1 MYNLRPHQKEAVSRM
16 HNGCV
21 LIGGV
26 GTGKSI
32 TALAYYYERVCGGET
47 SNIGPMANPR
57 NLVIITTAKKRDSR
71 DWEKEALPFGMITK
85 LANPFSG
92 VTLRIDSWNNIGKYT
107 EEKDAFFIF
116 DESKIVGS
124 GAWVKAFLKIAKSN
138 QWVLLSATPGDTWL
152 DYIPL
157 FLAHGFYK
165 NRTEFKREHVVYS
178 AYSKFPKV
186 ERYLGTG
193 KLVRLRNLILVD
205 MPYERHTKR
214 HMIDVSVDYDKT
226 LYDKVVKE
234 RWHVYEERPIRDVAE
249 MFSTMR
255 RCVNSDVSR
264 ITALKEVMEKHPRVI
279 VFYNFNYELEMLR
292 SLASSATP
300 SSTKSALTESLTP
313 GESLSPSP
321 QASPR
326 TTTTESSVES
336 SSSTTLPMLSGS
348 DTMSGGCGSR
358 TRQHSSEK
366 ELGRPSQSTT
376 SESSTSTCGRWTED
390 TGNGEMWI
398 PSHVGISSLSS
409 SMPKQSK
416 ILSTASSPDLSRE
429 TSLSET
435 RQDTGTSFELAEDNH
450 PQECEVWG
458 GHFVGEGEDMR
469 LEPCDG
475 VVARS
480 FEIAEWNG
488 HKHEAVPKTSSWVYL
503 VQYMAGAEGWNCI
516 ETDAVVFFSQ
526 TYSYKQYEQAQGRID
541 RMNTPFTDLYY
552 YNFLSNSSI
561 DLAIRKSL
569 KMKKSFNEKDFR

>member
-1 MYNLRPHQKEAVSRM
+1 MYNLRPHQREAVSRM

-71 DWEKEALPFGMITK
+71 DWDKEALPFGMITK
-85 LANPFSG
+85 LANPHSG

-124 GAWVKAFLKIAKSN
+124 GAWVKAFLKIAKQN

-193 KLVRLRNLILVD
+193 KLVRLRNSILVD

-214 HMIDVSVDYDKT
+214 HMVDVPVSYDKT

-292 SLASSATP
+292 SLASSETP
-300 SSTKSALTESLTP
+300 NFTKSALTESLTP

-358 TRQHSSEK
+358 
-366 ELGRPSQSTT
+366 
-376 SESSTSTCGRWTED
+376 GRWTED

-398 PSHVGISSLSS
+398 PCHVGISQLGGPKSLTGHCET
-409 SMPKQSK
+409 PTTETK
-416 ILSTASSPDLSRE
+416 SPSGT
-429 TSLSET
+429 TSQTES
-435 RQDTGTSFELAEDNH
+435 GSF
-450 PQECEVWG
+450 
-458 GHFVGEGEDMR
+458 
-469 LEPCDG
+469 
-475 VVARS
+475 
-480 FEIAEWNG
+480 FEMAEWNG

-552 YNFLSNSSI
+552 YNLISKASI
-561 DLAIRKSL
+561 DLAIRRSL
-569 KMKKSFNEKDFR
+569 KMKKSFNEKDFQI